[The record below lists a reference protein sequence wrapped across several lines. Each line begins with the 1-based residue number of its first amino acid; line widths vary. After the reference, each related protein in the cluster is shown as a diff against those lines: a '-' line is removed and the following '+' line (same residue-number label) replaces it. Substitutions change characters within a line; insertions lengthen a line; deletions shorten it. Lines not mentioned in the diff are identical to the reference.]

1 MNVTVYFFA
10 SLREVIDT
18 DAIRLQLAEATIAGV
33 RAQLKERLDAAQW
46 EAVAA
51 SGVRVAVNQEIV
63 RDDVVLKDG
72 DEVAFLPPVTG
83 G

>member
-18 DAIRLQLAEATIAGV
+18 DAIRLQLTEATVAGV
-33 RAQLKERLDAAQW
+33 RDRLKERLDATQW
-46 EAVAA
+46 EAIAA
-51 SGVRVAVNQEIV
+51 AGVRVAVNQEIV
-63 RDDVVLKDG
+63 QGEVALKDG